1 MEDNLITLAIHTY
14 EKALILK
21 SLLENEGIESYIQ
34 NVNLIQPMV
43 SSGVRIRIKESDLPR
58 ALRVVDRAKL
68 SEGEEEWPSSDSEPF
83 KLNRVLV
90 PIDFSAYS
98 QRAADVAI
106 HFAAKAKSEVQFFHA
121 YYVPI
126 ASGVLPIEVTFTGEL
141 FSGESL
147 HIIQEKVHKDMES
160 FVATLKKRMADGEIP
175 LVKFKT
181 IIQEGIPEEEIIR
194 FSKSYKPA
202 LIVMGTRGKNQHH
215 DDFLGSVTA
224 EVIDRIKIPVFAIPE
239 ASRINKIED
248 VKNLAFIAQFSQ
260 KDLISFDKLMRM
272 NSDAD
277 FKVHFLHI
285 SNKIDQWDEVS
296 LTGMQDYILKMYPK
310 LKATYGI
317 IDGRNV
323 FSSMEDYIRKYDIDA
338 IAMTVHKRNIFATL
352 FHPSIAN
359 QMLFHTDTPILVMK

>member
-21 SLLENEGIESYIQ
+21 SMLENEGIETYIQ

-58 ALRVVDRAKL
+58 ALQVVNRAKL
-68 SEGEEEWPSSDSEPF
+68 NETEEEWPTSDSEHF
-83 KLNRVLV
+83 KLNKVLV
-90 PIDFSAYS
+90 PIDFSSYS

-106 HFAAKAKSEVQFFHA
+106 HFAATAKSEVVFFHA

-147 HIIQEKVHKDMES
+147 HIMQEKVQKDMEV
-160 FVATLKKRMADGEIP
+160 FVKTLKQRMVDGVIP
-175 LVKFKT
+175 HVKFKT

-202 LIVMGTRGKNQHH
+202 MIVMGTRGKSQHN
-215 DDFLGSVTA
+215 DDYLGSVTA
-224 EVIDRIKIPVFAIPE
+224 EVIDRSRIPVFAIPE
-239 ASRINKIED
+239 ASRINKMED
-248 VKNLAFIAQFSQ
+248 VKNLAFIAQFNQ

-272 NSDAD
+272 NSEVT
-277 FKVHFLHI
+277 FQVHFLHI
-285 SNKIDQWDEVS
+285 SNKMDQWDEVS
-296 LTGMQDYILKMYPK
+296 LTGMQDYLQKMYPN
-310 LKATYGI
+310 LRSTYGI
-317 IDGRNV
+317 IDGKDV
-323 FSSMEDYIRKYDIDA
+323 FNSMEDYIRKYDIDA
-338 IAMTVHKRNIFATL
+338 IAMTAHRRNIFATL
-352 FHPSIAN
+352 FYPSIAN